1 MFRIGQKVIYG
12 IQGVCSITAVD
23 VKNINHRKVS
33 YYVLE
38 PEGQSGSVFY
48 VPKENPVALAKIQP
62 LLSKDEFTALLSQRH
77 FQEEWIEDENIRKQL
92 YRNAVSGTD
101 RAEIFGL
108 VAMLLR
114 RKKYAG
120 ETGKKL
126 HQCDENFLKDAQ
138 KVLCTEYAAICGISF
153 DEAKEFIIQSCV

>member
-1 MFRIGQKVIYG
+1 MFQIGQKVIYG
-12 IQGVCSITAVD
+12 VQGVCTITAMD
-23 VKNINHRKVS
+23 VKNINHKKVS

-38 PEGQSGSVFY
+38 PDGQAGSLFY
-48 VPKENPVALAKIQP
+48 VPSENPVALAKMQP
-62 LLSKDEFTALLSQRH
+62 LLSKEEFCSLLSQRH
-77 FQEEWIEDENIRKQL
+77 FKEEWIEDENARKQL

-114 RKKYAG
+114 RKQNAG
-120 ETGKKL
+120 ETGKRL

-138 KVLCTEYAAICGISF
+138 KILCTEYAAICGISME
-153 DEAKEFIIQSCV
+153 EAKDFVVQSCI